1 MKTLI
6 VTYKI
11 LEKTYQTPITID
23 SINIL
28 SIDMVKSAIVDNILC
43 RDCEMIKK
51 EHNAV
56 SIYIVEK
63 VMHNAIEIVDFRN
76 LY

>member
-28 SIDMVKSAIVDNILC
+28 SIDMVKSAIVDNILY
-43 RDCEMIKK
+43 RNCEMIKK